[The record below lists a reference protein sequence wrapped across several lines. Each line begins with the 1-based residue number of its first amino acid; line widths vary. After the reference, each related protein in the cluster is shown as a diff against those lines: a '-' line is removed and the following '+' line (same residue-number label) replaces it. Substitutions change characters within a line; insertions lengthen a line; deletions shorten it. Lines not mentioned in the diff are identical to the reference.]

1 MAVKM
6 TLVCSQIVLSNYSHV
21 CQHKAGEKPF
31 RSYFKP
37 TFKLDHSRS
46 IKRLKRICR
55 KLTNMTFSDI
65 EILFS
70 SSMLHIP
77 NENKQAKLCEFHLMS
92 FDKKY
97 ATFLERFV
105 ILFVSGM
112 LVNVK
117 TQTDN

>member
-1 MAVKM
+1 M
-6 TLVCSQIVLSNYSHV
+6 TLVCCSQIVLSNCSHV
-21 CQHKAGEKPF
+21 CQHKAGEKPY

-46 IKRLKRICR
+46 IKRLKTIRR

-77 NENKQAKLCEFHLMS
+77 NKNKQAKLCEFHLIS

-105 ILFVSGM
+105 ILFVSGI
-112 LVNVK
+112 LVDVNP
-117 TQTDN
+117 QTDN